1 MTVRIGDTARA
12 ACQLYPSGR
21 VLIGNVPYPARAVG
35 KSIEAASEVTVI
47 GGDRFCL
54 LVQPVNATQPVA
66 SLPRFGA
73 EVLVGKQLAA
83 AESAEA
89 ATAVKRVRE
98 EHARDLRRF
107 TVKGLVTGLVL
118 GILLIA
124 MQTWRVGFTPDL
136 LLVPPL
142 ASIGFAAL
150 AGWFLWFGSETN
162 EALLL
167 VAVIAAAAGLF
178 GGTYLAGPLVGL
190 TLCLA
195 SGFSVSLVG
204 IALVALKSPIE

>member
-1 MTVRIGDTARA
+1 MAVRIGDTARA
-12 ACQLYPSGR
+12 ACPLYPSGR
-21 VLIGNVPYPARAVG
+21 VLIGKVPFPARAVG
-35 KSIEAASEVTVI
+35 KSIEAASDVTVI

-54 LVQPVNATQPVA
+54 LVQAFDATQPVT

-73 EVLVGKQLAA
+73 DVLVGKELAA

-89 ATAVKRVRE
+89 AAAVRRARE

-107 TVKGLVTGLVL
+107 TAKGLVTGLVL
-118 GILLIA
+118 GLLLIA
-124 MQTWRVGFTPDL
+124 MQTWRVGFTPEL

-150 AGWFLWFGSETN
+150 AAWFLWFGSETN

-167 VAVIAAAAGLF
+167 FAVIAAAAGLF

-190 TLCLA
+190 TLCFVG
-195 SGFSVSLVG
+195 GFSISLVG

>member
-1 MTVRIGDTARA
+1 MAVRIGDTARA
-12 ACQLYPSGR
+12 ACPLYPSGR

-54 LVQPVNATQPVA
+54 LVQAVNATQPVT
-66 SLPRFGA
+66 SLPGFDA

-83 AESAEA
+83 AESA
-89 ATAVKRVRE
+89 TAVKRVRE
-98 EHARDLRRF
+98 EHAQDLRRF

-118 GILLIA
+118 GLLLIA

-150 AGWFLWFGSETN
+150 AAWFLWFGSETN

-167 VAVIAAAAGLF
+167 FAVIASAVF
-178 GGTYLAGPLVGL
+178 
-190 TLCLA
+190 
-195 SGFSVSLVG
+195 
-204 IALVALKSPIE
+204 

>member
-1 MTVRIGDTARA
+1 MAVRIGDTARS
-12 ACQLYPSGR
+12 ACPLYPSGR
-21 VLIGNVPYPARAVG
+21 VLIGNAPYPARAVG
-35 KSIEAASEVTVI
+35 KSIEAASDVTVI

-54 LVQPVNATQPVA
+54 LVQAVDATQPVT
-66 SLPRFGA
+66 SLAGFGE
-73 EVLVGKQLAA
+73 EVLVGKELAL

-89 ATAVKRVRE
+89 AAALKHARE

-107 TVKGLVTGLVL
+107 TVRGLVTGLVL
-118 GILLIA
+118 GLLLIA

-142 ASIGFAAL
+142 ASMGFAAL
-150 AGWFLWFGSETN
+150 AAWFLWFGSETN

-167 VAVIAAAAGLF
+167 FAVIASAAGLF